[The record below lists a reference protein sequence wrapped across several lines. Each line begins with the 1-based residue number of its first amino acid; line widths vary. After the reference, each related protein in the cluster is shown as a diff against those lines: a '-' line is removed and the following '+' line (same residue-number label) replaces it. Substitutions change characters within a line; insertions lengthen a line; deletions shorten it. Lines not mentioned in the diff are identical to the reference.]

1 MSILEILYFCLQV
14 VCSVVVGTFLGL
26 IFGGIA
32 FFGSY
37 MIWLILGMFLEVLVM
52 VFGKDTTN
60 NTTQNQ

>member
-1 MSILEILYFCLQV
+1 MNILEILYFCLQV

-37 MIWLILGMFLEVLVM
+37 MICLIMGMFLEVLVM